1 MNAEQPIKK
10 TRFRKLRL
18 WIEDK
23 APVLIVGGLLMTITI
38 AFFLDNMVITIK
50 SGETGVLYRRFHSG
64 TVTQYV
70 YPEKVHFIL
79 PWNKMYIYTTR
90 VQTVKHE
97 LTVLTNKGLP
107 LTLFLN
113 IRYRPDYDMLGML
126 HKRIGPDYVNRTLLP
141 EIESVLRKRLGQ
153 IDPED
158 VYTNKMGVLTKIM
171 FIAIEE
177 MISHHVIVEDII
189 IRKIQLPEKIRNAIE
204 NKLVEQQILETYIYK
219 LKVEEQEA
227 KRKGI
232 EAKGIKDYQKIIAE
246 TLSDKLIKWQGV
258 QATLK
263 LAESENAK
271 VVIIG
276 GGKDGIPVIL
286 GNN

>member
-50 SGETGVLYRRFHSG
+50 PGETGVLYRRFHGG

-70 YPEKVHFIL
+70 YPEQVHFIL

-126 HKRIGPDYVNRTLLP
+126 HKRIGPDYVNRILLP

-177 MISHHVIVEDII
+177 TISHHVIVEDII

-204 NKLVEQQILETYIYK
+204 NKLVEQQTLETYIYK

-227 KRKGI
+227 KRKGV

>member
-70 YPEKVHFIL
+70 YPEQVHFIL

>member
-70 YPEKVHFIL
+70 YPEQVHFIL

-204 NKLVEQQILETYIYK
+204 NKLVEQQILETYVYK

>member
-204 NKLVEQQILETYIYK
+204 NKLVEEQILETYVYK

>member
-204 NKLVEQQILETYIYK
+204 NKLVEQQILETYVYK